1 MAIVDVAFKDTDDV
15 KWADTDVAWP
25 DTVIEETYA
34 GKTAEI
40 SRTPIQLVIVTLDKC
55 SLTYGVSP
63 CTASLA
69 VGLECQNTF
78 FTCQDKVN
86 YDKTTVSHKYTTFE
100 APIPFAARPY
110 IKAISTIPTK
120 IQNKLT
126 TVGRRKIQ
134 MVDELSDDINIDP
147 YFATRASI
155 QGEYWK
161 KLVARN
167 PNYNGRRVEIYEGY
181 LGLTEAQFEQRWTG
195 TLENITI
202 SRDVVTL
209 SCVDNLAELQKLKV
223 PEDIKAKTLN
233 DVTDSQTSIVLDT
246 LLKADGEQIDS
257 AGYVQ
262 LGSEIIEYTSLNVP
276 ANQLNV
282 GGEGRGAFSTT
293 ASAHDEGAKL
303 ALVKY
308 YSPDN
313 PFDIMQTI
321 LNEAGID
328 NEHIDTSAFPYWR
341 DWPKTDIDYSAI
353 ILSGD
358 GVTAQDLFWEIVNL
372 IDSQVWQDED
382 QLITIRRRIAN
393 EPGRT
398 YTDLTDTSNIIFK
411 SGNSDYNEQS
421 RRTRFVMHWGKSAI
435 GDFDNVSSYTDV
447 DIAIDADSE
456 GENGHD
462 DIREEVILSR
472 WFSKRFLQEEIVDR
486 YAANLVRRKLLSRV
500 DAVPLITVSVEL
512 KDEGIKTGGNVV
524 LTTDEILQPDG
535 NPISSNYMVIS
546 RDQLRGKLNL
556 QLVKFPKHRICFI
569 ATNGITD
576 YDSATTPE
584 REYGFIANS
593 NGEMPNTD
601 PGYLI
606 W

>member
-1 MAIVDVAFKDTDDV
+1 MTAFSD
-15 KWADTDVAWP
+15 
-25 DTVIEETYA
+25 
-34 GKTAEI
+34 KTAEI
-40 SRTPIQLVIVTLDKC
+40 SRTPVQLVVLTLDKC

-69 VGLECQNTF
+69 AGLECFNTF

-86 YDKTTVSHKYTTFE
+86 YDKTTVEHKFTTFE
-100 APIPFAARPY
+100 APLPFAARPY
-110 IKAISTIPTK
+110 IKSISTIPNK
-120 IQNKLT
+120 IHNKLT

-134 MVDELSDDINIDP
+134 MVDELSEDINIDP
-147 YFATRASI
+147 YVTTRASV

-195 TLENITI
+195 TLDNITT

-233 DVTDSQTSIVLDT
+233 DITDSQTEIVLDT
-246 LLKADGEQIDS
+246 LLKADGVQIDS
-257 AGYVQ
+257 TGYVQ
-262 LGSEIIEYTSLNVP
+262 LDNEIIFYGGLNVS
-276 ANQLNV
+276 ANQLTSCT
-282 GGEGRGAFSTT
+282 RGALTST
-293 ASAHDEGAKL
+293 AAAHDEGAKL
-303 ALVKY
+303 SLVKY
-308 YSPDN
+308 YAPDN

-321 LNEAGID
+321 LNDAGIT
-328 NEHIDTSAFPYWR
+328 NAQIDTTAFSYWK
-341 DWPKTDIDYSAI
+341 DWPKTDVNYSAI

-372 IDSQVWQDED
+372 LDCQVWQDED
-382 QLITIRRRIAN
+382 QLITIRRQIAN

-398 YTDLTDTSNIIFK
+398 YTDLTDTSNIIFR

-435 GDFDNVSSYTDV
+435 GDFDSVSSYSDV

-456 GENGHD
+456 GPNGHD
-462 DIREEVILSR
+462 DIREEVILCR

-486 YAANLVRRKLLSRV
+486 YAANLVRRKLLNRV
-500 DAVPLITVSVEL
+500 DAIPLISVSVEL
-512 KDEGIKTGGNVV
+512 KDEAIKTGGNVV

-546 RDQLRGKLNL
+546 RDKLQGKVNL

-569 ATNGITD
+569 APNGITD
-576 YDSATTPE
+576 YDSATAAE

-593 NGEMPNTD
+593 NGEMPNGD